1 VVWWWWFGGGQAA
14 RCRFRLPLW
23 VVLYRLTWCS
33 FPASWCSLMNVL
45 DFGYKTK
52 KKCIVFQSK
61 FSCSVFDNC
70 EVTRC
75 IRYEVIKP
83 RAITSTLTIIAPPSS
98 LYAHPLSPPRANLS
112 SRSLCREVLSRNSR
126 AQCAAPHRHPS
137 IAPTSLDL
145 PHHPHWRDLRP
156 SPQTRFAIST
166 HSYFPGASSIQMW
179 RCGKGT
185 PHLPSNDQDSN
196 ICGPLSPD
204 KLGRGSRHASR
215 HRRSHH
221 AAAGD
226 FQIFP

>member
-1 VVWWWWFGGGQAA
+1 
-14 RCRFRLPLW
+14 
-23 VVLYRLTWCS
+23 VLYRLTWCS
-33 FPASWCSLMNVL
+33 FPASWCSLTNVL

-52 KKCIVFQSK
+52 KKCRVFQSK

-156 SPQTRFAIST
+156 SPQTRFAISI

-185 PHLPSNDQDSN
+185 PHLLSTIKSPTYAAP
-196 ICGPLSPD
+196 CPLTNWAEGHATHPAIAAHTTPPQEI
-204 KLGRGSRHASR
+204 SRFSHELCEGHSVTLSTPCV
-215 HRRSHH
+215 HRR
-221 AAAGD
+221 
-226 FQIFP
+226 